1 MSFEMIYELK
11 SCCYSQQYIVRKI
24 AAVVP
29 LSNYVLLVSFD
40 DGKRVL
46 YDMKDDFDLPEYIV
60 LKDFEG
66 LFSQVRLDRS
76 RTCVYWN
83 DYVDVP
89 SDIIYEY
96 GKPVSECGFGLI
108 LCSGGGIVEL

>member
-1 MSFEMIYELK
+1 MDNCRTALFPIPQFSVK
-11 SCCYSQQYIVRKI
+11 SR
-24 AAVVP
+24 
-29 LSNYVLLVSFD
+29 
-40 DGKRVL
+40 KRVL
-46 YDMKDDFDLPEYIV
+46 YDMKDDFGLPEYIV

-66 LFSQVRLDRS
+66 LFSKVRLDKS

-96 GKPVSECGFGLI
+96 GKPVS
-108 LCSGGGIVEL
+108 